1 MVVPPVGDTELREI
15 RELSTITLNWIYHTF
30 PYVGSRGEYEMIA
43 NSLPVIAT
51 FNVSKGPFTIV
62 NIFVFVQS
70 VRRGRGA
77 RGQRTN
83 F

>member
-1 MVVPPVGDTELREI
+1 MVFVLSKYVVFCSEYNVGFF
-15 RELSTITLNWIYHTF
+15 LNKLF
-30 PYVGSRGEYEMIA
+30 FV
-43 NSLPVIAT
+43 L
-51 FNVSKGPFTIV
+51 SKGPFTIV
-62 NIFVFVQS
+62 NIYVFVQS